1 MFVSLLSAKE
11 PIELT
16 VCLDVSTLICC
27 ENLATELCCSNG
39 WLCWG
44 ASARKGI
51 LEARFCQ
58 RRGLDRTDSRA
69 MCKQPPVFIIKW
81 LAMSN
86 RQYPEVALHELSK
99 LADHEYEQ
107 LLSRAEDDLDTFLAG
122 VEPIIAA
129 VRAEGDEALA
139 RFARE
144 FDGAKSL
151 TADAI
156 AATRQDI
163 DKAFDK
169 VDRAMIETLEYSAD
183 NIRRFHEAQ
192 LPPEMWMKEI
202 RPGVLVGERATPID
216 SVACYSPRG
225 KGSFPSVTLMTAI
238 PASVAGVP
246 EPIILTPPG
255 ADGDVDPATLVAA
268 RLAGAER
275 VFKAGGAQA
284 VAAVAYGTATVP
296 RCFKIVGPGNPW
308 LVAAKRKLVGRIDP
322 GLPAGP
328 SETIILADETANPL
342 IAALDMTIESEH
354 GPDSSSFLVTWS
366 RDIAEAVRKAIPDY
380 WDQQNEKLAG
390 YSSTVLSG
398 QRGGIVLAD
407 SPEAAYAFI
416 NDYAP
421 EHCQVLSKTPYEHLA
436 HIRNASEILLGE
448 HAAGSIA
455 NYMMGPNCVLPTSGA
470 ARTHSPLGVHDFM
483 KTCSVGHMTA
493 SGYSEMAPHT
503 HRFATYEGFD
513 GHANAV
519 SELRDEAVARMKKGD
534 AV

>member
-1 MFVSLLSAKE
+1 M
-11 PIELT
+11 T
-16 VCLDVSTLICC
+16 V
-27 ENLATELCCSNG
+27 
-39 WLCWG
+39 
-44 ASARKGI
+44 
-51 LEARFCQ
+51 
-58 RRGLDRTDSRA
+58 
-69 MCKQPPVFIIKW
+69 
-81 LAMSN
+81 
-86 RQYPEVALHELSK
+86 RQYPEVALHDLAQLSVT
-99 LADHEYEQ
+99 EREQ
-107 LLSRAEDDLDTFLAG
+107 LLSRAEDDLDAFIQGAR
-122 VEPIIAA
+122 PIIEA
-129 VRAEGDEALA
+129 VRTEGDEALA
-139 RFARE
+139 RFGRE
-144 FDGAKSL
+144 FDGAASL
-151 TADAI
+151 SAGAI
-156 AATRQDI
+156 AASKSDI

-169 VDRAMIETLEYSAD
+169 IDRAMIETLEYSAD

-192 LPPEMWMKEI
+192 RPPEMWMKEI

-246 EPIILTPPG
+246 QPIILTPPG
-255 ADGDVDPATLVAA
+255 PDGEVDPATLVAA
-268 RLAGAER
+268 RLAGVEQ

-284 VAAVAYGTATVP
+284 VAAVAYGTASIP
-296 RCFKIVGPGNPW
+296 RCFKIVGPGSPW
-308 LVAAKRKLVGRIDP
+308 LVAAKRLLVGRIDP

-328 SETIILADETANPL
+328 SETIILADESANPL

-354 GPDSSSFLVTWS
+354 GPDSSSFLVTWD
-366 RDIAEAVRKAIPDY
+366 RQFAEAVRKAIPNY
-380 WDQQNEKLAG
+380 WDKQNETLAG

-398 QRGGIVLAD
+398 QRGGVVLAANAA
-407 SPEAAYAFI
+407 EAYAFI

-455 NYMMGPNCVLPTSGA
+455 NYMMGPNCVLPTSAA

-493 SGYSEMAPHT
+493 TGYAEMAPHT

-519 SELRDEAVARMKKGD
+519 SELRVEAGKTNEY
-534 AV
+534 

>member
-1 MFVSLLSAKE
+1 
-11 PIELT
+11 
-16 VCLDVSTLICC
+16 
-27 ENLATELCCSNG
+27 
-39 WLCWG
+39 
-44 ASARKGI
+44 
-51 LEARFCQ
+51 
-58 RRGLDRTDSRA
+58 
-69 MCKQPPVFIIKW
+69 
-81 LAMSN
+81 MSI
-86 RQYPEVALHELSK
+86 RQYPEVALHELAK
-99 LADHEYEQ
+99 LSSHEYES
-107 LLSRAEDDLDTFLAG
+107 LLSRAEDDLDSFLAG
-122 VEPIIAA
+122 VDPIIEA
-129 VRAEGDEALA
+129 VREEGDEALA
-139 RFARE
+139 RFGRE
-144 FDGAKSL
+144 FDGASSL
-151 TADAI
+151 TAGSI
-156 AATRQDI
+156 AATKADIDSAFDKI
-163 DKAFDK
+163 DKAM
-169 VDRAMIETLEYSAD
+169 VETLEYSAD

-255 ADGDVDPATLVAA
+255 PDGNVDPATLVAA
-268 RLAGAER
+268 RLAGVER

-284 VAAVAYGTATVP
+284 VAAVAFGTESVP
-296 RCFKIVGPGNPW
+296 RCFKIVGPGSPW
-308 LVAAKRKLVGRIDP
+308 LVAAKRRLVGRIDP

-328 SETIILADETANPL
+328 SETIILADETANPFV
-342 IAALDMTIESEH
+342 AALDMTIESEH

-366 RDIAEAVRKAIPDY
+366 REIAEEVRYAIPDY
-380 WDQQNEKLAG
+380 WDKQNETLAG

-398 QRGGIVLAD
+398 MRGGVVLAD

-421 EHCQVLSKTPYEHLA
+421 EHCQVLSKVPYEHLS

-455 NYMMGPNCVLPTSGA
+455 NYMMGPNCVLPTSAA

-493 SGYSEMAPHT
+493 KGYTEMAPHT

-519 SELRDEAVARMKKGD
+519 SELRGQAMALDKKGNQ
-534 AV
+534 